1 MRKVILL
8 LLPVL
13 FFSATWAQDH
23 SMGLRLGDPI
33 ALTYKRQLRT
43 NRAVE
48 FLLGTASREWRK
60 DYHRKSFYEYSKYDG
75 YNYINHR
82 LDNPV
87 YLQARYLLHYDIP
100 VEGMEG
106 KLQWYWGPGG
116 MLKFGKIEYR
126 YRERPPDNGAR
137 TDVRNTIDFGPEI
150 IGGVE
155 YTFEDTPLNVF
166 GELSVLLEVADR
178 PLTLQLFGAV
188 GARFLLRN

>member
-1 MRKVILL
+1 MRKIILL
-8 LLPVL
+8 LLPV
-13 FFSATWAQDH
+13 FVCTITWAQDH
-23 SMGLRLGDPI
+23 SMGLRLCAPI
-33 ALTYKRQLRT
+33 ALTYKRQIRT

-48 FLLGTASREWRK
+48 FLLGTASREWRR

-75 YNYINHR
+75 YNYISHR

-106 KLQWYWGPGG
+106 KLQRYWGPGG

-126 YRERPPDNGAR
+126 YRQRPPDNGPR

-150 IGGVE
+150 IGCVE
-155 YTFEDTPLNVF
+155 YICGDTPLNAF
-166 GELSVLLEVADR
+166 GELSVLFEVADR